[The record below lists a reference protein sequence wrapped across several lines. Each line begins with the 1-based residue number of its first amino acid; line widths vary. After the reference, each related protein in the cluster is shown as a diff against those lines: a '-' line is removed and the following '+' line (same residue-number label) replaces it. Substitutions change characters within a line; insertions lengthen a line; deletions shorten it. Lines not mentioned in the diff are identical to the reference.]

1 MPAWAWFC
9 VALAATWIGT
19 ALARRYALRR
29 NLLDQPGERRNH
41 VVATPR
47 GGGIAMVLVLLAL
60 LSGLAAT
67 RPPEAI
73 PLLLAVVSIALVG
86 GIGWWDD
93 HRPLS
98 VAARLAVHLMAAGCI
113 GLAGWFAGWTPWACM
128 LGMGLA
134 AVLINFWN
142 FMDGIDG
149 IAASQA
155 MLVALFGARLLA
167 GDPWQ
172 LACLVLAGA
181 SSGFLAWNFP
191 KARIFMGDVGSGVLG
206 LALAWVWTRA
216 TVHAPADGLL
226 LGFALGPF
234 LVDAGMTLLRRLWR
248 RERWWEA
255 HSTHAYQLLA
265 RRWGSHAR
273 VTVLYAGLTCLG
285 CLLAL
290 AIRDVKIPFIFSAL
304 AAWYIA
310 LVIMWRMSRIPAMD
324 NAPRSSQ

>member
-60 LSGLAAT
+60 LSVLAAM
-67 RPPEAI
+67 RAQEAV
-73 PLLLAVVSIALVG
+73 PLLLAVVSITLVG

-98 VAARLAVHLMAAGCI
+98 VAARLAVHFMAAGCI
-113 GLAGWFAGWTPWACM
+113 GLAGWFSDWTPWACM

-134 AVLINFWN
+134 LVLINFWN

-155 MLVALFGARLLA
+155 MLVALFGAVLLA

-206 LALAWVWTRA
+206 LVLAWVWTRA
-216 TVHAPADGLL
+216 TVHAPANGLL
-226 LGFALGPF
+226 AGFALGPF
-234 LVDAGMTLLRRLWR
+234 LVDAGMTLLRRVWR

-255 HSTHAYQLLA
+255 HSTHTYQLLA

-324 NAPRSSQ
+324 KAPRSSQ